1 MLSTL
6 QGFWTMCLN
15 LFQLQVLLVNCR
27 SFLILPFITP
37 SHPPRVL
44 MPFKVFIPIM
54 LSFNVGTNSMDNM
67 MDYASDV

>member
-27 SFLILPFITP
+27 SFLILPP
-37 SHPPRVL
+37 LLPPPPPIP

>member
-1 MLSTL
+1 MT
-6 QGFWTMCLN
+6 CLN

-27 SFLILPFITP
+27 IIFNSP
-37 SHPPRVL
+37 SIPPPAPQIP

-54 LSFNVGTNSMDNM
+54 LSFNNVGTNSMDNM